1 MKTSWSRGF
10 AAAGLLAL
18 LLCAGCVSDPAAGD
32 ARKLETTLSAY
43 HSALRWNG
51 IDAALALHDPESLKT
66 EPVTSFER
74 ERWAQFR
81 VVGYR
86 DSTPVP
92 VSPGRVQQ
100 RVALELMN
108 VNTQSVRT
116 LLDVQEWRWDAEA
129 KRWWLTSGLPS
140 LDPK

>member
-1 MKTSWSRGF
+1 MNHLHRRGL
-10 AAAGLLAL
+10 AANALGIL
-18 LLCAGCVSDPAAGD
+18 LLCSGCASDPAAGD
-32 ARKLETTLSAY
+32 ARLLETTLSAY

-51 IDAALALHDPESLKT
+51 IDSALALHDPQSLEKN
-66 EPVTSFER
+66 PLTSFER

-86 DSTPVP
+86 SSPPAT

-100 RVALELMN
+100 RVALELVN

-116 LLDVQEWRWDAEA
+116 LMDVQDWRYDVAA
-129 KRWWLTSGLPS
+129 KRWWLTSGLPD
-140 LDPK
+140 LDPR